1 MTVTPTYPGVYVEEI
16 PSGVRT
22 IAGVATSITA
32 FIGRARRGPVD
43 IATRIQSFA
52 DFDRTFGGLWRDSTM
67 SYAVQHF
74 FLHGGKDAII
84 VRVANRATGSAIPLP
99 AGGGS
104 LDLVS
109 ASSGEWANAL
119 RVAVDHQVGDP
130 SDSSTFNLIVQ
141 QVESP
146 DQVASDQAKPLVTEE
161 FRNVSV
167 NPDSPRGVSTVLAQG
182 SALVRVDGAVPG
194 DRPDLTTS
202 GPPPDI
208 GTPDDWAA
216 NDGGGSDGNAITDAQ
231 ISGAGLEGARRGLWA
246 LDEVDLFNLLCI
258 PPLTA
263 TTDVG
268 SDTTLATAAAYCKE
282 RRAFLLVDPPSSW
295 DDTAAAE
302 SGVDALRAD
311 IGDARDHAAVYFP
324 RLRMPDPLLE
334 NRSADFAPSGSVA
347 GIIARTDATRGV
359 WKAPAGIEATFSGVR
374 ELTFTLDD
382 RANDI
387 LNQKGV
393 NCLRSFTPDG
403 KVVWGSRT
411 LDGDDRLTS
420 EWKYVPIR
428 RLALFLQESLYRG
441 TQWAV
446 FAPNDEPLWAELRLN
461 IGAFL
466 QDMFRQGAFQGQAA
480 KDAYFVKVDR
490 ETTTQHDINLGIVN
504 IVIGFAPLKP
514 AEFVILKFQQIAG
527 QIDV

>member
-1 MTVTPTYPGVYVEEI
+1 MTTTPTYPGVYVEEV

-32 FIGRARRGPVD
+32 FLGRARRGPVD
-43 IATRIQSFA
+43 SATRIQSFA
-52 DFDRTFGGLWRDSTM
+52 DFERVFGGLWRDSTM

-84 VRVANRATGSAIPLP
+84 VRVANSATDSAIALP
-99 AGGGS
+99 AAGDS

-109 ASSGEWANAL
+109 ASSGAWSQAL
-119 RVAVDHQVGDP
+119 RVAVDHQVANP
-130 SDSSTFNLIVQ
+130 SDSKTFNLMVQ
-141 QVESP
+141 LVENA
-146 DQVASDQAKPLVTEE
+146 DQVTSEQAKPVVTEA

-167 NPDSPRGVSTVLAQG
+167 DPASPREVATVLAQA
-182 SALVRVDGAVPG
+182 SALVRVDGTVPD
-194 DRPDLTTS
+194 DRPDQTTA
-202 GPPPDI
+202 GPPPDVA
-208 GTPDDWAA
+208 TPGDWVPT
-216 NDGGGSDGNAITDAQ
+216 DGAGSDGTAITDAQ
-231 ISGAGLEGARRGLWA
+231 LSDAGLESQRRGLWA

-268 SDTTLATAAAYCKE
+268 TATTLATAAAYCKR
-282 RRAFLLVDPPSSW
+282 RRAFLVVDPPLAW
-295 DDTAAAE
+295 NDTAAAE
-302 SGVDALRAD
+302 SGVDALRSD
-311 IGDARDHAAVYFP
+311 LGDARDHAAAYFP
-324 RLRMPDPLLE
+324 RLRMPDPLRE
-334 NRSADFAPSGSVA
+334 NRSADFAPSGALA
-347 GIIARTDATRGV
+347 GIIARTDASRGV
-359 WKAPAGIEATFSGVR
+359 WKAPAGIEATLSGVR
-374 ELTFTLDD
+374 EFTFKLDD
-382 RANDI
+382 PANGI

-393 NCLRSFTPDG
+393 NCLRSFTPYG

-411 LDGDDRLTS
+411 LDGDDRLAS
-420 EWKYVPIR
+420 EWKYIPVR

-446 FAPNDEPLWAELRLN
+446 FEPNDEPLWAELRLN
-461 IGAFL
+461 IGAFM
-466 QDMFRQGAFQGQAA
+466 QNMFRQGAFQGQAA
-480 KDAYFVKVDR
+480 SDAYFVKVDS

-514 AEFVILKFQQIAG
+514 AEFVILKFQQMAG